1 MSLDKTIDELVDL
14 FLDEEL
20 DEISTTAGVPGYNS
34 PYAFSGGLPKYEK
47 RRKKSATAAGYKLAK
62 KKKKPVFYGAK
73 YKKTKPLGEAM
84 KHSEIIS
91 EIFGLNYPS
100 FKKDDTK
107 NARQKVNG
115 AIKEI
120 NKRLFEIERIIGR
133 ATKLKKEAGVSKDN
147 YWKSSTPRM
156 RKIAER
162 LVKVSQKLRELSA

>member
-1 MSLDKTIDELVDL
+1 MQQDKIDKLVELYLED
-14 FLDEEL
+14 EL

-34 PYAFSGGLPKYEK
+34 PYAFTGGRQKYEK
-47 RRKKSATAAGYKLAK
+47 MRKKIAKAGGYSMVK
-62 KKKKPVFYGAK
+62 KKKKKRKA
-73 YKKTKPLGEAM
+73 LGESM

-100 FKKDDTK
+100 FKKDETK
-107 NARQKVNG
+107 NSRQKVNG

-156 RKIAER
+156 KKIAER
-162 LVKVSQKLRELSA
+162 LLKVSQKLRELSA